1 MTKIKISGLVIL
13 SFLLLSA
20 CSTET
25 PKKETSDET
34 YVFNL
39 IDEIDLKK
47 EKESQSIATFTKKSG
62 EPLFINK
69 FPERRHARWL
79 IKKNKQKIAVFDISY
94 QNDLPDQVTMTLV
107 KEKPDFLS
115 KEKQL
120 NQNKKIKIGNRLN
133 QQDILSLLGN
143 PYEIRKIK
151 TNDHTSEK
159 ITTFYDFSNKDNQ
172 EPTLTIQTVND
183 KVISKTD

>member
-47 EKESQSIATFTKKSG
+47 EKESQSIATFTKKLG

-107 KEKPDFLS
+107 

-159 ITTFYDFSNKDNQ
+159 ITTFYDFSSKDNQ